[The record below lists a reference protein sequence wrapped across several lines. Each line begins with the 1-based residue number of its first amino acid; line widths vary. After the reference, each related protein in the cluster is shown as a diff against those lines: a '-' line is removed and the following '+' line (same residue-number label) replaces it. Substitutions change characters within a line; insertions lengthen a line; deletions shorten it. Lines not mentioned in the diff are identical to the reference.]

1 MICYNGEDLPKP
13 LALIGAPFV
22 GKVEKGTLL
31 DVLLYGRVFASI
43 FCGLYGERRMLV
55 FLRVLERSLRCA
67 GLALFTCFLLGLSY
81 ERF

>member
-43 FCGLYGERRMLV
+43 FLWIVWREKNA
-55 FLRVLERSLRCA
+55 SI
-67 GLALFTCFLLGLSY
+67 S
-81 ERF
+81 